1 MSFHRLAGLCSI
13 LFLAFACSALEA
25 PNIDSNI
32 KSTADRLVGSIFTGP
47 SMTTLR
53 DLTDGYGGRLTGSSA
68 YQRATEWAVAR
79 FRSYGIQN
87 VRVEPFTLPNGWQR
101 GWARAE
107 MLTPYPRRLS
117 LESLGWSPSTPPG
130 GIKGGLVVIDDV
142 SADYIKNKAGQI
154 RGHIVLL
161 DAEKALEEGVWKKL
175 NDLLKSPERFK
186 QAGALAVVVPDTVP
200 SNVLD
205 AFSLDWGGRLSPL
218 PTAQLGMED
227 AKLIRR
233 ELDQGPVT
241 IQFAFEN
248 KTSGPVQVNNV
259 IAEIPGRERPDEW
272 ILIGAHFDSWDYG
285 TGAQDNGT
293 GSAMVMEVARVIA
306 ALGQPPNRTIRF
318 ALWGGE
324 EEGLVGSTA
333 YVQSHAAELEKCIA
347 VLNTDNGSGHPKGW
361 KVQGRKDLK
370 EAMQPIS
377 DSLLKDL
384 SGDELS
390 MKTTYDTDHGP
401 FMLHGIPALDL
412 LVDMSKYGEVHHK
425 SSDTFD
431 KVDPLYLK
439 GGAAIVAVTAWAIV
453 QNPQPIAA
461 HADHAAVADILKKAS
476 LDEFLTQIGAWKP

>member
-1 MSFHRLAGLCSI
+1 MSLRGFAGLACLLGVVVVS
-13 LFLAFACSALEA
+13 FAAEPPEIKEA
-25 PNIDSNI
+25 S
-32 KSTADRLVGSIFTGP
+32 DRLVGSIFTGP
-47 SMTTLR
+47 VMTNLR
-53 DLTDGYGGRLTGSSA
+53 DLTDGYGGRLTGSPA

-101 GWARAE
+101 GWAHAE
-107 MLTPYPRRLS
+107 MVAPYARRLS
-117 LESLGWSPSTPPG
+117 LESLGWSPSTPAG
-130 GIKGGLVVIDDV
+130 GIKGELIVIDDI
-142 SADYIKNKAGQI
+142 SADSIKGKAGQI
-154 RGHIVLL
+154 RGHIALL
-161 DAEKALEEGVWKKL
+161 DLERVLEEGVWKKL
-175 NDLLKSPERFK
+175 NDLLQSPQRLK
-186 QAGALAVVVPDTVP
+186 DAGALAVIVPDSVP
-200 SNVLD
+200 NNVLD
-205 AFSLDWGGRLSPL
+205 AFALDWGGRLSPL

-227 AKLIRR
+227 GKLIRR
-233 ELDQGPVT
+233 ELEQGQVT

-248 KTSGPVQVNNV
+248 KTTGPVQVNNV
-259 IAEIPGRERPDEW
+259 IAEIPGREHPDEW
-272 ILIGAHFDSWDYG
+272 ILIGGHFDSWDYG

-293 GSAMVMEVARVIA
+293 GSAMVMEVARAIA
-306 ALGQPPNRTIRF
+306 ALGHPPSRTIRF

-333 YVQSHAAELEKCIA
+333 YVQNHAAELEKCVA

-361 KVQGRKDLK
+361 KVEGRKDLK

-384 SGDELS
+384 SGSELS

-401 FMLHGIPALDL
+401 FMLHGVPVLDL

-439 GGAAIVAVTAWAIV
+439 GGAAIVAVTAWDIA
-453 QNPQPIAA
+453 QRAQPIAP
-461 HADHAAVADILKKAS
+461 HVDHAAVAEILKKAG